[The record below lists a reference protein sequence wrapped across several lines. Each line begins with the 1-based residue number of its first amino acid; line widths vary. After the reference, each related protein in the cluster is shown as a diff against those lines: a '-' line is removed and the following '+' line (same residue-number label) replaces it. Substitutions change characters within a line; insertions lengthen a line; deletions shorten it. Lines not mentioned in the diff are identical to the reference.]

1 MINVK
6 VYIGPTIPGVATHGT
21 IYNNGPSR
29 ELEEAMKKEPAFKGL
44 LVPVDKLSVVITLA
58 LAFLILHEPVTS
70 KNLIGC
76 GLIAAGTLFMVL

>member
-44 LVPVDKLSVVITLA
+44 LVPVDKLANASAEI
-58 LAFLILHEPVTS
+58 ER
-70 KNLIGC
+70 KDG
-76 GLIAAGTLFMVL
+76 AAYVFYQQAMKYKG